1 MKYCEDYAAL
11 LDAFVDGELSQEEA
25 GCVQEHLDACGPCAA
40 YVADALALR
49 AAFPVVED
57 TAVPEGFADAVCAA
71 IRADAA
77 PRKRNMTRWLK
88 AAASLAACAAIVL
101 AASRIPFGGG
111 GYQSAAG
118 AASTP
123 AGSMDIGESRSTD
136 SATEAAGAG
145 AEAFSTG
152 GAASSATQYTAPTED
167 GGLFA
172 AQSEDPG
179 ALPED
184 ALLADGAAKDQS
196 TAALAGEEGLS
207 STAPASADSPSVN
220 TASAPAASTAE
231 DAAKASFQDQALAVS
246 DAGISYDALLAD
258 LDGFVDG
265 LWNANGSGAPFQT
278 EGHTENGSCVAW
290 YGQLFNTPHTSQYS
304 LWLYFADGNMAVLP
318 LPSRNFVGTA
328 PPASMAFDG
337 GTFTYEVVFTE
348 DEPGMPGE
356 GFVHV
361 KGTYRYTV
369 DLSAK
374 TVSLEILQ

>member
-11 LDAFVDGELSQEEA
+11 LDAFVDGELSQEEMD
-25 GCVQEHLDACGPCAA
+25 CVQEHLGACGPCDA

-57 TAVPEGFADAVCAA
+57 TVVPEGFADAVCAA

-77 PRKRNMTRWLK
+77 PRKKSKARWLK

-111 GYQSAAG
+111 YQSAAG
-118 AASTP
+118 AAGPSGST
-123 AGSMDIGESRSTD
+123 GIGESRSTD
-136 SATEAAGAG
+136 SVTEAAGAG

-152 GAASSATQYTAPTED
+152 GATSSATQYTAPTED

-172 AQSEDPG
+172 AQSDDPG

-184 ALLADGAAKDQS
+184 ALLADSAAKDQS

-220 TASAPAASTAE
+220 TASASAASTAE
-231 DAAKASFQDQALAVS
+231 DAAKASFHDHALAVS

-348 DEPGMPGE
+348 DEPGMPGD

>member
-11 LDAFVDGELSQEEA
+11 LDAFVDGELSQEETD
-25 GCVQEHLDACGPCAA
+25 CLQEHLDTCDACTA

-49 AAFPVVED
+49 AAFPVMED
-57 TAVPEGFADAVCAA
+57 TVVPEGFADAVCAA

-77 PRKRNMTRWLK
+77 PRKRNMTRWIK
-88 AAASLAACAAIVL
+88 AVASLAACAAIVL

-111 GYQSAAG
+111 GYQSPAGAAG
-118 AASTP
+118 AASAP
-123 AGSMDIGESRSTD
+123 AGSMDIGESR
-136 SATEAAGAG
+136 ATGSGTESEDAG
-145 AEAFSTG
+145 AEAFSA
-152 GAASSATQYTAPTED
+152 GAATSSATQYTAPAED
-167 GGLFA
+167 SGLFA
-172 AQSEDPG
+172 AQPEDSG
-179 ALPED
+179 SLPESNPLPD
-184 ALLADGAAKDQS
+184 SAAEDQS
-196 TAALAGEEGLS
+196 TDAPAGEGSLLAI
-207 STAPASADSPSVN
+207 APADADSPSLN
-220 TASAPAASTAE
+220 AASMAE
-231 DAAKASFQDQALAVS
+231 DAAKASFQNHALTVS

-258 LDGFVDG
+258 PDGFVDG
-265 LWNANGSGAPFQT
+265 LWNADGTGSPFQT

-290 YGQLFNTPHTSQYS
+290 YGQLLDTPHTSQYS
-304 LWLYFADGNMAVLP
+304 MWLYFADGTVAALP

-328 PPASMAFDG
+328 PPAGMAFDG

-356 GFVHV
+356 GFIHV